1 MSLAS
6 NFTGNVPD
14 YYDKGLGPVLFEV
27 YADDITARAAA
38 VASTNL
44 LELAAGT
51 GIVTRRLRTALAE
64 DINIIATDLNPPMI
78 DYSAKKFKSGENV
91 KFQPVDATDLPFE
104 DASFDTIVC
113 QYGVMFFPD
122 RERSYRETYRVL
134 SDGGTYLFNVWGS
147 LDVNPLI
154 KHANSLLDQ
163 FFENDPPQ
171 FLNVPFGY
179 DDPDGIKAS
188 LEAADFKEIEITR
201 LKKQVKIHDVPLLAK
216 SMVHGN
222 PLAEE
227 IKNLGGN
234 PDDAVKAVQKMIEE
248 HFGSTGIVPLEAM
261 VVSATK

>member
-27 YADDITARAAA
+27 YAADITARAAA
-38 VASTNL
+38 VARKNL

-51 GIVTRRLRTALAE
+51 GIVTRKLRSALAA
-64 DINIIATDLNPPMI
+64 DIDIIATDLNPPML
-78 DYSAKKFKSGENV
+78 DYSAKKFESGENV
-91 KFQPVDATDLPFE
+91 KFQAVDATDLPFD

-122 RERSYRETYRVL
+122 RDRSYQEVYRAL
-134 SDGGTYLFNVWGS
+134 SNGGTYIFNVWGS

-154 KHANSLLDQ
+154 KHANALLDQ
-163 FFENDPPQ
+163 FFEKDPPQ

-179 DDPDGIKAS
+179 DDPDGIRAS
-188 LEAADFKEIEITR
+188 LEAVGFKKIEITR
-201 LKKQVKIHDVPLLAK
+201 LKKEVKIHDIPLLAK
-216 SMVHGN
+216 SMVNGN

-227 IKNLGGN
+227 IRSLGGN
-234 PDDAVKAVQKMIEE
+234 PDDAVVAVQNMVEE
-248 HFGSTGIVPLEAM
+248 KFGDSGLVPLEAM